1 MNAMVA
7 NRMGKFFPVLAVFWL
22 MLAGSGWT
30 ADEIPLKS
38 IAQLTVDDDARLLYY
53 PSTVFYDRGE
63 EEIYLVNGG
72 TGRVVVYGPDFFPAV
87 SIGVGRG
94 VQAPR
99 GGVVL
104 PNGDVY
110 LLQIRNTNSERPRIT
125 ILNGAFF
132 VEREIF
138 LDTIPEAATF
148 IPRELAVSRD
158 GLIYLAGTS
167 SRGVLVLDNE
177 GTFLRRLLPLD
188 QTNAIISAEEAPAAS
203 EADAEQEQLAVE
215 AAEASG
221 ELPAAVL
228 EPDEVI
234 DPLEGERDGDLA
246 KSGPVVDIP
255 EEYLPRRGQQRS
267 DSDPEEKLNPVK
279 ISHVT
284 IDSNGRI
291 YLLSGETSKVY
302 VYGPDEQFLFSLGKK
317 GGTVRYLSQP
327 RALAIDE
334 KRELVYVA
342 DYMRHSILAYSMV
355 SGEYKFEFGGRG
367 VGPGWFNF
375 PEDIAINN
383 QGQLIIADLFN
394 RRVQVLEVDFNEF
407 SEKQKKNLYG
417 LKDELPDSSKPESED
432 AAVTEGQESTEGA
445 EPLVVEEPVEEIGET
460 VIEETITPPP
470 NAESPVVDDQGN
482 Q

>member
-7 NRMGKFFPVLAVFWL
+7 NRKGKFFPALAAFWL
-22 MLAGSGWT
+22 IMAGSGWA
-30 ADEIPLKS
+30 ADEIPVKS
-38 IAQLTVDDDARLLYY
+38 IAQLTADDNARPLYY

-72 TGRVVVYGPDFFPAV
+72 SGRVVIYGPDFFPAV

-110 LLQIRNTNSERPRIT
+110 LLQIRNAKSDRPRIT
-125 ILNGAFF
+125 ILDGAFF

-138 LDTIPEAATF
+138 LDTIPEAAAFT
-148 IPRELAVSRD
+148 PRELAISRD
-158 GLIYLAGTS
+158 GLIYLAGS
-167 SRGVLVLDNE
+167 YSRGVLVLDNE
-177 GTFLRRLLPLD
+177 GKYLRRLLPLD
-188 QTNAIISAEEAPAAS
+188 QTSARVSAEETPEAS
-203 EADAEQEQLAVE
+203 EADAEQEQMAIE
-215 AAEASG
+215 AAESSG

-234 DPLEGERDGDLA
+234 APLEPEPEADLA
-246 KSGPVVDIP
+246 NSGPVVDIP
-255 EEYLPRRGQQRS
+255 EEYLPRRGQQGS
-267 DSDPEEKLNPVK
+267 DSGPEEKLNPVK

-291 YLLSGETSKVY
+291 YLLSGETSKIY
-302 VYGPDEQFLFSLGKK
+302 VYGPDEQFLFSFGKK

-334 KRELVYVA
+334 KREIIYVA
-342 DYMRHSILAYSMV
+342 DYMRHSVLAYSMG

-367 VGPGWFNF
+367 VGPGWFNY

-383 QGQLIIADLFN
+383 QGQLIVADLFN
-394 RRVQVLEVDFNEF
+394 RRVQVLEVDYNEL
-407 SEKQKKNLYG
+407 SESKKRHLSG
-417 LKDELPDSSKPESED
+417 VEGELPLRSKPESEVD
-432 AAVTEGQESTEGA
+432 GVSEGEESTEGA
-445 EPLVVEEPVEEIGET
+445 EPLIVEEPIVEIGET
-460 VIEETITPPP
+460 VIEETIIPLP
-470 NAESPVVDDQGN
+470 NAERPVVDDQGN
-482 Q
+482 P